1 MSDMTSSIPK
11 QSLEKLKTEI
21 STWRSQKTSPQQK
34 VPEEI
39 WAKVAKIA
47 PFFSLK
53 TLVET
58 LKLDAKLIR
67 KRNLAVGSQL
77 STATKT
83 ETPSPTNQPKKT
95 TSTQK
100 TLSGATTTAKES
112 SKTANGNPSVKGK
125 DGTFDKQQQSTTS
138 AKKKPTASKAGK
150 IKTSNN
156 MKNTKPQNSSNSP
169 VKPVAKTNEPVNKPA
184 VAEFTKTS
192 VKQDN
197 LHPVEIKMPNGTI
210 MTVKLPLQELLH
222 FVKRAAEQ

>member
-1 MSDMTSSIPK
+1 MSEMTSSIPK
-11 QSLEKLKTEI
+11 QGLEKLKTEI

-67 KRNLAVGSQL
+67 KRNLAVGSQIGA
-77 STATKT
+77 ATKT

-95 TSTQK
+95 TPTQK
-100 TLSGATTTAKES
+100 TSTAATSTAKAS
-112 SKTANGNPSVKGK
+112 SKTASDKPAVKGR
-125 DGTFDKQQQSTTS
+125 DVTSDKQQQSTHAS

-150 IKTSNN
+150 IKTSSN
-156 MKNTKPQNSSNSP
+156 MKKTKPQSSSSSQ
-169 VKPVAKTNEPVNKPA
+169 VKPVAGANEPVNKPA
-184 VAEFTKTS
+184 IAKSATS

-197 LHPVEIKMPNGTI
+197 LHPVELKLPNGTI
-210 MTVKLPLQELLH
+210 MTVKLPLQELLQ
-222 FVKRAAEQ
+222 FVKQVAEQ